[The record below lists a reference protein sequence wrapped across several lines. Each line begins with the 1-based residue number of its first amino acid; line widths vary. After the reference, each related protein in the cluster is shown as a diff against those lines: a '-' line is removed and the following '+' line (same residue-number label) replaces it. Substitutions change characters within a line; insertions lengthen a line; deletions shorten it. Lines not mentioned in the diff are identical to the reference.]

1 MRRSAT
7 RGPRTP
13 AAAAANARPPGPRAA
28 DRARAPPGSL
38 ALLHSPSDREVDFD
52 LWYAAR
58 MSSQPGHREFMKR
71 KSKAAI
77 KQHWTEAGRWS
88 EFVDAR
94 EYLKGEGRPPEEA
107 WFEADRLLQEGW
119 SPEPTDTASSSQPPQ
134 SGDSSPSGGVSLPAS
149 TAGRDSFKAE
159 TASIAETVRW
169 VASFLMVND
178 ASPEDAPSA
187 EAWAMLQWARRNN
200 ANEAAFWGQIWR
212 QLMPTKQA
220 LEAETRFN
228 DDGRPILDLISRIQS
243 ATEQDDQSL
252 RINTEG
258 SDGES

>member
-1 MRRSAT
+1 MRRGAA

-13 AAAAANARPPGPRAA
+13 DAAAADARPPARPA
-28 DRARAPPGSL
+28 DPARAPPGSL
-38 ALLHSPSDREVDFD
+38 AVLHSPSDRVVDFD

-77 KQHWTEAGRWS
+77 KQHWTDAGRWS

-94 EYLKGEGRPPEEA
+94 EYLKGEGHPPEEA

-243 ATEQDDQSL
+243 ATGQDDQSL